1 MRFLPP
7 IFANLLLLLSATGL
21 GGFLRP
27 LFPRTLSK
35 LDRIA
40 LIPLGG
46 LGLQGAALFLLGL
59 VRFSPAVIL
68 GLLVPGA
75 LLGVRCLLQ
84 EIRNV
89 TFSSLFAKIPIVPA
103 TVIALV
109 LAVTLLGGLA
119 EPVGDIRMDTVAYHY
134 LGPKVWL
141 RNGAVRPVLD
151 ESHTAFPATV
161 EIQYAP
167 LMLIGGQNAPE
178 LFSFTA
184 LALILLLA
192 GAMALRCGLSQA
204 DAWWIA
210 AFLSTMPALYRGLY
224 GGMID
229 GIYAAFL
236 IAAARVAFDAD
247 RLHDYA
253 LAGFFCG
260 FAFGTKYSALAAIA
274 LLLFSVLAYPAN
286 SAQRFSRARIK
297 GLVLLCT
304 VAGLIAA
311 PWYVRNWLVLGGPI
325 YPPTQ
330 FLNSLFP
337 VKYFPPDAIRHFEY
351 LMDLTGR
358 GMGHGPFSL
367 LMLPFNLTFHPANF
381 EAGAGGIGLV
391 PLAFLPF
398 GFRARRWDA
407 FSKALGLF
415 GILTTLVWFYT
426 FQESRYLIQ
435 VYVIAAIFG
444 VAGWRYVLD
453 NGPRLAHVL
462 SALAI
467 ATSILYGLFMIV
479 TTRAEDIR
487 AAISP
492 SFAERRKQAEIPFLD
507 SFRFLNTE
515 PSVAEVLVLDP
526 FVPTYYLNKPYV
538 KPIGRRGEQ
547 PLQGIRTPTEV
558 LADLSSMKITHV
570 MDVQTDQSGFQ
581 VPDHPKGLVLIFER
595 NHQRIYR
602 VSPQG

>member
-1 MRFLPP
+1 MRFLGPL
-7 IFANLLLLLSATGL
+7 FANLLLLLSAFGL
-21 GGFLRP
+21 GGFLRS
-27 LFPRTLSK
+27 LFPRKLSK
-35 LDRIA
+35 LDRLA

-46 LGLQGAALFLLGL
+46 LGLQGVLLFLLGL
-59 VRFSPAVIL
+59 FRFSPGVIL

-75 LLGVRCLLQ
+75 LLGVRCVLQ
-84 EIRNV
+84 EAREVN
-89 TFSSLFAKIPIVPA
+89 FSSVVSKTPVLPA
-103 TVIALV
+103 MVIALV
-109 LAVTLLGGLA
+109 FAVTLLGGLA
-119 EPVGDIRMDTVAYHY
+119 EPVGDIGMDTIAYHY
-134 LGPKVWL
+134 LGPRVWL
-141 RNGAVRPVLD
+141 EDRVVRPVLD

-167 LMLIGGQNAPE
+167 LMLIGGQSAPE
-178 LFSFTA
+178 LFSLTT

-210 AFLSTMPALYRGLY
+210 ALLSTMPALYRGLY

-229 GIYAAFL
+229 VIYAAFL
-236 IAAARVAFDAD
+236 IAAARFAFDAE
-247 RLHDYA
+247 RPADYV
-253 LAGFFCG
+253 LAGLFCG
-260 FAFGTKYSALAAIA
+260 FALGTKYSALVAIA
-274 LLLFSVLAYPAN
+274 LLLVSFLTYSAN
-286 SAQRFSRARIK
+286 SVQRFSRATRK
-297 GLVLLCT
+297 GLVLLCVVT
-304 VAGLIAA
+304 GFIAS

-325 YPPTQ
+325 YPPTL
-330 FLNSLFP
+330 FLNRFFP
-337 VKYFPPDAIRHFEY
+337 VRYFPPDAIRHFEY

-358 GMGHGPFSL
+358 GMGHGPLSL

-398 GFRARRWDA
+398 CFRACRWDS

-415 GILTTLVWFYT
+415 AVLTTLIWFYT
-426 FQESRYLIQ
+426 FQESRYVIQ

-444 VAGWRYVLD
+444 VAGWRHVLN

-462 SALAI
+462 SALTI

-479 TTRAEDIR
+479 ATRADDLH

-492 SFAERRKQAEIPFLD
+492 SFAEHRKQAEIPFLD
-507 SFRFLNTE
+507 SFRFLNRE
-515 PSVAEVLVLDP
+515 PSVSEVLVLDP

-547 PLQGIRTPTEV
+547 PLPGIKTPNEV
-558 LADLSSMKITHV
+558 LADLSSLKITHV
-570 MDVQTDQSGFQ
+570 MDVQRNQSGFQ
-581 VPDHPKGLVLIFER
+581 VPEHPKNLILVFEES
-595 NHQRIYR
+595 NQRIYR
-602 VSPQG
+602 VSP